1 MEYLLHVRLFTEGCI
16 YIFHLVF
23 ITSLQVNNT
32 QLTREFELQNY
43 QSSETSQNYKAKF
56 EDGRKENMEDFSGR
70 LNSLKQGDQRIWS
83 VNSASFIHRRTAST
97 RIHQELGHPVLILLP
112 TVSDFPKFQSP
123 CVT

>member
-1 MEYLLHVRLFTEGCI
+1 MRSQGVRLDLVTEQQHKSLMEYLLHVRLFTEGCI

-70 LNSLKQGDQRIWS
+70 LNSLKQGDQRI
-83 VNSASFIHRRTAST
+83 
-97 RIHQELGHPVLILLP
+97 
-112 TVSDFPKFQSP
+112 
-123 CVT
+123 